1 MNANLDPTQRWNWA
15 PRLNRPLQ
23 WWNPLD
29 TLRVLIWAFFFPQA
43 LRWYVETFAFPEHR
57 QARGA
62 QAWRALGNDPAL
74 RTLAWHGFWAVGLGI
89 LLGTGLLQALGVPFD
104 WAGVALG
111 VALGVAWGVALLRPE
126 IWPLG
131 LVRPTWAR
139 VTPLPLPNLR
149 ARLIRSLG
157 HDWETGVHN
166 LNQVLAFSLQ
176 FVPAVDAL
184 NTALDEMPAERL
196 LPALARVARAP
207 YDWDLLRFA
216 SADLRQALRAEF
228 VDGLWILPRRW
239 RRKWRA
245 RREPVLRFDTPP
257 RAAAAGFYVLHAKD
271 AARAVQA
278 FDRVA
283 ALPHGPEMLALSRAL
298 AAAAQAHTWEQMAA
312 LADDETFL
320 HDAQRPARREGL
332 LYPQVGQALE
342 RLRRVAL
349 DARTVQ
355 RSVSRLAR
363 SQALNRALGELTA
376 LREGLDAQP
385 ELVRPLL
392 DDITAAWQEA
402 LLSVAG
408 EVGQARIREPVPN
421 PYVVGDPVV
430 GPGFRGREDI
440 MRDLEAAYGNT
451 VNPPSVVLYGHRR
464 MGKTSILR
472 NLNAHL
478 GARVTVAYVN
488 LLGLGGLRG
497 GLGQLFLALADA
509 MHDALPAMPEPD
521 PEAFDARPYRAFER
535 YLRAARAALGARY
548 LLLALDEFEQLEAWI
563 ATGRAPRD
571 LLAVLRSYI
580 QMDPHIAFIFA
591 GLHTLAEMTRDYFE
605 PFFASVKPVRV
616 SFLSRAATFQV
627 LANPPLEDFPL
638 DYDPEALER
647 VWQLTGGQPYLVQ
660 LVGHLLVN
668 RFNRLAFE
676 QGQEP
681 EPVFTVQD
689 VDAVVDDPAFYE
701 QGRYYFSGVW
711 GQAAQGPAGQQ
722 TVLRALAPYPEGL
735 DEVALAAAA
744 GLDPATLAAALD
756 ALARHDVLRRDD
768 SGRWHFTVELMRR
781 WAMRNP

>member
-1 MNANLDPTQRWNWA
+1 MA
-15 PRLNRPLQ
+15 
-23 WWNPLD
+23 
-29 TLRVLIWAFFFPQA
+29 
-43 LRWYVETFAFPEHR
+43 
-57 QARGA
+57 
-62 QAWRALGNDPAL
+62 
-74 RTLAWHGFWAVGLGI
+74 
-89 LLGTGLLQALGVPFD
+89 
-104 WAGVALG
+104 
-111 VALGVAWGVALLRPE
+111 
-126 IWPLG
+126 
-131 LVRPTWAR
+131 RPTWAR

-149 ARLIRSLG
+149 ARLIRSLR
-157 HDWETGVHN
+157 HDWEVGVYN

-184 NTALDEMPAERL
+184 NAALDEMPAERL
-196 LPALARVARAP
+196 LPALARLAQAP

-216 SADLRQALRAEF
+216 SADLRQALRAKF
-228 VDGLWILPRRW
+228 VDGLRFRRT
-239 RRKWRA
+239 KDEF
-245 RREPVLRFDTPP
+245 REPGLRFDTPP
-257 RAAAAGFYVLHAKD
+257 RAAAAGFYLLHAKD
-271 AARAVQA
+271 ASQAAQA
-278 FDRVA
+278 FERVA
-283 ALPHGPEMLALSRAL
+283 MLPHGPEMLALSRAL
-298 AAAAQAHTWEQMAA
+298 AAAAQARTWEQLAA

-320 HDAQRPARREGL
+320 RDAQTPARREGL
-332 LYPQVGQALE
+332 LYPQVWQALE

-392 DDITAAWQEA
+392 NYITKAWQKV

-440 MRDLEAAYGNT
+440 MRDLEAIYGNT
-451 VNPPSVVLYGHRR
+451 LSPPSVVLYGHRR

-472 NLNAHL
+472 NLGAHL
-478 GARVTVAYVN
+478 GAQVTVVYVN
-488 LLGLGGLRG
+488 LLSLGDLRG
-497 GLGQLFLALADA
+497 GMGQLFLALADA
-509 MHDALPAMPEPD
+509 IHDALSATLEPD
-521 PEAFDARPYRAFER
+521 PESFEARPYRAFKR
-535 YLRAARAALGARY
+535 YLRAVRTVLDERY
-548 LLLALDEFEQLEAWI
+548 LLLALDELEQLEAWI
-563 ATGRAPRD
+563 TAGRAPRD
-571 LLAVLRSYI
+571 LLGVLRSSI

-591 GLHTLAEMTRDYFE
+591 GLHTLAEMTQDYFE
-605 PFFASVKPVRV
+605 PFFASVKPIRV
-616 SFLSRAATFQV
+616 SFFTREATFQV

-660 LVGHLLVN
+660 LVGHLLVD

-676 QGQEP
+676 QGQES
-681 EPVFTVQD
+681 EPVFTVED
-689 VDAVVDDPAFYE
+689 VDTVVNDPAFYE

-722 TVLRALAPYPEGL
+722 TVLRALAPHPEGL
-735 DEVALAAAA
+735 DEAALAAAT

-781 WAMRNP
+781 WVAQGLMNPRGRASGAGPV